1 MHSLERA
8 VHSYIC
14 AKDNN
19 RPHLINQAFE
29 PDAVLEM
36 ALETRNIDFPS
47 HTEGRDAIAELLV
60 RRFGQ
65 THENVY
71 TFCIGQRPSAAAL
84 TYNCKWMVAMSDK
97 VSKEIKVGC
106 GRYEWAF
113 NLHSGLAKR
122 LRITIVHMEILP
134 PEHLQDVMNWV
145 SSVQHPWCAAQ
156 VLASKGPN
164 LDQIAPIVRYI
175 SV

>member
-1 MHSLERA
+1 MHALERA

-19 RPHLINQAFE
+19 RPHLIDHAF
-29 PDAVLEM
+29 DTNAVLEM
-36 ALETRNIDFPS
+36 VLETGNIDFPRY
-47 HTEGRDAIAELLV
+47 TEGREAIAELLV

-71 TFCIGQRPSAAAL
+71 TFCIGQRPSAASL

-97 VSKEIKVGC
+97 TSGEVKVGC
-106 GRYEWAF
+106 GLYEWNF
-113 NLHSGLAKR
+113 NLHTGLAKR
-122 LRITIVHMEILP
+122 LQITIAHMEILP
-134 PEHLQDVMNWV
+134 AGSLPEVMNWV

-164 LDQIAPIVRYI
+164 VDGIEPIVRYI
-175 SV
+175 SA